1 MQFAYST
8 GSFSSQF
15 CSYGTSP
22 QDSAGIRV
30 RQPFKNSLGT
40 SSVHCKEVSP
50 LLQPRQLMALSPSP
64 VDSGDD
70 FVMIADSSA
79 VVEQEWHVS
88 CPLPHFMFI
97 NTNAALESASC
108 CKRHN
113 ARHANAHQD

>member
-1 MQFAYST
+1 MQFAYFT
-8 GSFSSQF
+8 GSFSSQY

-40 SSVHCKEVSP
+40 SSVHVSP

-88 CPLPHFMFI
+88 SLPHFMCI
-97 NTNAALESASC
+97 DANAALESASC
-108 CKRHN
+108 CKRDN